1 MRHALTN
8 DVGVDPHGLTTAYL
22 DPHDAGLDSVRQAAF
37 YRDVLLSA
45 QEQPGIAS
53 AGLVGTVPPATWA
66 EPVAVFRKGDEPA
79 PGAPIDRGRGPH
91 VQAYV
96 DEASPGVFRAL
107 GVPLLSGRDFTHDD
121 GDRAPHVAIVSRSL
135 AEALWSHE
143 NPIGR
148 DLVWPA
154 NHGPRRPPLRVVG
167 MVADTRF
174 VGVAAPPPPVLY
186 VPYVQWLTSENLM
199 LVMRRHDGTIVPQR
213 VVTDMVNSA
222 ATNVNVLWSGSLV
235 TSRIAE
241 EMMPQRRASAWI
253 GEFGIIALSLAAIGL
268 YGIVAQS
275 VLQRTRE
282 LAVRAAL
289 GATPRELLGTV
300 MRDGGA
306 ITAIGIV
313 AGVGGAML
321 FIRFLR
327 SMFAGLGGIDLGVCA
342 VAVVTLATVS
352 FVATYL
358 PARRAAR
365 LDVMEALRSD

>member
-1 MRHALTN
+1 
-8 DVGVDPHGLTTAYL
+8 
-22 DPHDAGLDSVRQAAF
+22 
-37 YRDVLLSA
+37 
-45 QEQPGIAS
+45 
-53 AGLVGTVPPATWA
+53 
-66 EPVAVFRKGDEPA
+66 
-79 PGAPIDRGRGPH
+79 
-91 VQAYV
+91 
-96 DEASPGVFRAL
+96 
-107 GVPLLSGRDFTHDD
+107 
-121 GDRAPHVAIVSRSL
+121 
-135 AEALWSHE
+135 
-143 NPIGR
+143 
-148 DLVWPA
+148 
-154 NHGPRRPPLRVVG
+154 
-167 MVADTRF
+167 
-174 VGVAAPPPPVLY
+174 
-186 VPYVQWLTSENLM
+186 M

-321 FIRFLR
+321 VIRFLR